1 MNPLTYVLEKGKNS
15 NSSLKEFYAYLK
27 DDKVK
32 MIFTAICIF
41 LNSSVNMVAPF
52 LIARAVDTHIAVGET
67 VGLLNIV
74 YILIGAFIF
83 TLITGYAQGILIGQ
97 ISQGALYKL
106 RDALFKKLQTLPVAF
121 FNQNKAGDLMSRINN
136 DTDKID
142 QFLSQ
147 SVSQFIGII
156 FTLVGILCFTLSMSV
171 PMTLVM
177 IVAIIVLTI
186 ITQILTPW
194 VRKENKKSL
203 QAVGN
208 FSSALQENLTN
219 FRVVAAYGKRDYL
232 QKSLS
237 EANEKTFKSALTS
250 GVGNRIF
257 EPIYDFGGAVAL
269 IAVLA
274 YGFYAISTGDI
285 TIGILVAF
293 VAYTQK
299 FYDPMRYLAAIFGTV
314 QLALAAWGRVQDVL
328 HLENNLKF
336 PLRLPENQGV
346 DSPNKDLRLELT
358 DVIFAYEGGEPV
370 IENANLQF
378 EKGKT
383 YALIGPTGGGKSTLA
398 SLMAH
403 LYDPTSGNVYLNG
416 KNIYTYSDDDRA
428 QIVSVILQ
436 DPILFNG
443 TVAENIIYGN
453 DLLENTGADELQKLL
468 EEKGFKDV
476 IARFESG
483 LTTTVSQ
490 NGTGLSIGQKQLISF
505 MRAILRSPKLLIL
518 DEATANIDTVT
529 EAMLTKA
536 LAALPKDTTKVIIA
550 HRLNTIKEAD
560 EIMFVN
566 GRHVTPAGS
575 YEEAI
580 SLISAAKRNS

>member
-1 MNPLTYVLEKGKNS
+1 MSPLTYLLEKGKKS
-15 NSSLKEFYAYLK
+15 NTSLKEFYVYLK
-27 DDKVK
+27 DDKDK
-32 MIFTAICIF
+32 MIYAAICIF
-41 LNSSVNMVAPF
+41 LNSSVNMVAPY
-52 LIARAVDTHIAVGET
+52 LIARAVDTYIAVGDT
-67 VGLLNIV
+67 AGLLQIV
-74 YILIGAFIF
+74 YILIGAFLF
-83 TLITGYAQGILIGQ
+83 TVITGYAQGILIGQ

-106 RDALFKKLQTLPVAF
+106 RDALFKKLQALPVAF

-136 DTDKID
+136 DTDKIN

-147 SVSQFIGII
+147 SISQFIGII
-156 FTLVGILCFTLSMSV
+156 FTIVGILCFTFSMSV

-177 IVAIIVLTI
+177 VIAIAVLFV
-186 ITQILTPW
+186 ITRILTPW
-194 VRKENKKSL
+194 IRRENKKSL

-208 FSSALQENLTN
+208 FSSAIQENLTN

-232 QKSLS
+232 QNSLS
-237 EANEKTFKSALTS
+237 DANAKTFKSALTS

-257 EPIYDFGGAVAL
+257 EPIYDFGGAAAL

-274 YGFYAISTGDI
+274 YGFHLISTGDI

-328 HLENNLKF
+328 GMENNLKS
-336 PLRLPENQGV
+336 PTSLPETV
-346 DSPNKDLRLELT
+346 EEFSDNKELRLELK
-358 DVIFAYEGGEPV
+358 DVTFAYEGGEAV
-370 IENANLQF
+370 IENANLKF

-403 LYDPTSGNVYLNG
+403 LYDPTIGNVFLNG
-416 KNIYTYSDDDRA
+416 KNMYTYTDDERA
-428 QIVSVILQ
+428 NEISVILQ

-453 DLLENTGADELQKLL
+453 DSLEKISVEDLQKLL
-468 EEKGFKDV
+468 EGKGFKDV

-483 LTTTVSQ
+483 LTTAVNQ

-505 MRAILRSPKLLIL
+505 MRAILRAPKLLIL

-529 EAMLTKA
+529 EAMLNKT
-536 LAALPKDTTKVIIA
+536 LEALPKETTKVIIA

-566 GRHVTPAGS
+566 GHHVTSAGS

>member
-1 MNPLTYVLEKGKNS
+1 MSPLTYLLEKGKKS
-15 NSSLKEFYAYLK
+15 NTSLKEFYVYVK
-27 DDKVK
+27 DDKGK
-32 MIFTAICIF
+32 MIYSAICIF
-41 LNSSVNMVAPF
+41 LNSSVNMVAPY
-52 LIARAVDTHIAVGET
+52 LIARAVDTYIAVGDT
-67 VGLLNIV
+67 AGLLNIV
-74 YILIGAFIF
+74 YILIGAFVF
-83 TLITGYAQGILIGQ
+83 TVITGYAQGILIGQ

-106 RDALFKKLQTLPVAF
+106 RDALFKKLQALPVAF

-136 DTDKID
+136 DTDKIN

-156 FTLVGILCFTLSMSV
+156 FTIVGILCFTFSMSV

-177 IVAIIVLTI
+177 IIAIAALFV
-186 ITQILTPW
+186 ITRILTPW
-194 VRKENKKSL
+194 IRRENKKSL

-208 FSSALQENLTN
+208 FSSVIQENLTN

-232 QKSLS
+232 QNSLS
-237 EANEKTFKSALTS
+237 DANAKTFKSALTS

-257 EPIYDFGGAVAL
+257 EPIYDFGGAAAL

-274 YGFYAISTGDI
+274 YGFHLISTGDI

-328 HLENNLKF
+328 GMENNLKS
-336 PLRLPENQGV
+336 PSSLPENVEEFSDQ
-346 DSPNKDLRLELT
+346 KELRLELR
-358 DVIFAYEGGEPV
+358 DVTFSYEGGEAV
-370 IENANLQF
+370 IENANLKF

-403 LYDPTSGNVYLNG
+403 LYDPTSGNVFLNG
-416 KNIYTYSDDDRA
+416 KNMYAYTDDERA
-428 QIVSVILQ
+428 KEISVILQ

-443 TVAENIIYGN
+443 TVAENIMYGN
-453 DLLENTGADELQKLL
+453 DSLEKVSVEDLQKLL
-468 EEKGFKDV
+468 EGKGFKDV

-483 LTTTVSQ
+483 LTTAVNQ

-505 MRAILRSPKLLIL
+505 MRAILRAPNLLIL

-529 EAMLTKA
+529 EAMLNKT
-536 LAALPKDTTKVIIA
+536 LEALPKETTKVIIA

-566 GRHVTPAGS
+566 GRHVTSAGS

-580 SLISAAKRNS
+580 SLITAAKRNS